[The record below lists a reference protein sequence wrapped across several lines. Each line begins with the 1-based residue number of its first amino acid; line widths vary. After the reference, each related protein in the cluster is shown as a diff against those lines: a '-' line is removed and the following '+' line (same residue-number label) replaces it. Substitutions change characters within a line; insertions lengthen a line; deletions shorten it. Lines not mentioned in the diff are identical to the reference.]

1 MPRDL
6 RVTIP
11 KTPAHNKLYKVKN
24 LVSLQTDEIKAL
36 TSLGIFTE
44 DDLSYTKFEDLPQ
57 SINVVKRRKLSLIGT
72 YLAVESKAL
81 SEKSTMKKIQSA
93 LNPKDKTPRVTAAPT
108 SGGQATSKSSA
119 LKISTHPLPS
129 FSGDAWDFEKWQKG
143 VRATL
148 GQASTYKKFMTSPPD
163 QADRNEIDR
172 DEEFFHMIMSSVG
185 VSHAQNVVEKSEL
198 DNGES
203 GHSLWK
209 AMEKW
214 YMDPSRIDAI
224 IDYWDTKLGSLRL
237 DIDTSATEFINNF
250 EIIVRNIEKHEGPW
264 SDFKKVREFKRRVVD
279 DGYETEIRTCKAG
292 YDELIETVRKREQDL
307 LKETLGNGK
316 VTRRFKA
323 EENISHQ
330 GGGEHMPTAS
340 SKIPYLPTCLMQ
352 ALDSTAR
359 ANIIKWRSLSNSG
372 RKMSSS
378 DLVKLAAPE
387 KEAPTEKEK
396 TKKDRTKKKPST
408 KGGKASDG
416 CPPWL
421 KLVFQMAR
429 LKLDLTIVTNFFTYR
444 LLIIIA
450 SFPVMIVI
458 SAIKHQVF
466 CRIRLA

>member
-1 MPRDL
+1 
-6 RVTIP
+6 
-11 KTPAHNKLYKVKN
+11 
-24 LVSLQTDEIKAL
+24 
-36 TSLGIFTE
+36 
-44 DDLSYTKFEDLPQ
+44 
-57 SINVVKRRKLSLIGT
+57 
-72 YLAVESKAL
+72 
-81 SEKSTMKKIQSA
+81 
-93 LNPKDKTPRVTAAPT
+93 
-108 SGGQATSKSSA
+108 
-119 LKISTHPLPS
+119 
-129 FSGDAWDFEKWQKG
+129 
-143 VRATL
+143 
-148 GQASTYKKFMTSPPD
+148 
-163 QADRNEIDR
+163 
-172 DEEFFHMIMSSVG
+172 
-185 VSHAQNVVEKSEL
+185 
-198 DNGES
+198 
-203 GHSLWK
+203 
-209 AMEKW
+209 
-214 YMDPSRIDAI
+214 
-224 IDYWDTKLGSLRL
+224 
-237 DIDTSATEFINNF
+237 
-250 EIIVRNIEKHEGPW
+250 
-264 SDFKKVREFKRRVVD
+264 
-279 DGYETEIRTCKAG
+279 
-292 YDELIETVRKREQDL
+292 
-307 LKETLGNGK
+307 
-316 VTRRFKA
+316 
-323 EENISHQ
+323 
-330 GGGEHMPTAS
+330 MPTAS